1 MEPVV
6 TALFVL
12 LASQAPTGPPVR
24 AWLGSSRT
32 LSSGDPAR
40 VYVQTSNDGNL
51 VILHART
58 DGRVEV
64 LFPGE
69 PASDPFVRAG
79 TYEVRGPTGG
89 AAFVAATPD
98 GRGMVVAALSPDPIW
113 FDEFAQNG
121 TWDATAL
128 TGTTA
133 NPDPEA
139 VLTDVV
145 QRMLGDGSFNY
156 DVVPYTVTPRPA
168 PVADAAGPTLQPAGV
183 CIECS
188 FIQVGPLPF
197 SHRRRRAPAAPAV
210 GPAVPPAPPAIAAY
224 SAHRTTAATRS
235 LLLIRVTHSAGA
247 RSPEPVSS
255 GVAAPGRI
263 ATTGGLVVVRAT
275 LAGFVA
281 ATAPRVGARPD
292 RLAGRTR
299 APQAGLAAPASARAA
314 SGAGVGFASPPYRRV
329 AAPETR

>member
-1 MEPVV
+1 MVQTLLLLLVARVPVPQ
-6 TALFVL
+6 L
-12 LASQAPTGPPVR
+12 PPVR
-24 AWLGSSRT
+24 VWLGSSRT
-32 LSSGDPAR
+32 LASGDPTR
-40 VYVQTSNDGNL
+40 VYVQTRSDGNL
-51 VILHART
+51 VVLHART

-79 TYEVRGPTGG
+79 TYEIRGPTGG
-89 AAFVAATPD
+89 DAFVASTPE

-139 VLTDVV
+139 VLTDVA

-156 DVVPYTVTPRPA
+156 DVVTYTVTPRPA
-168 PVADAAGPTLQPAGV
+168 AVADAAGHTLQPAAL

-188 FIQVGPLPF
+188 FIRVGLLPF
-197 SHRRRRAPAAPAV
+197 SHRRRRAPAAPAA

-235 LLLIRVTHSAGA
+235 LLLIRVTPGAGA
-247 RSPEPVSS
+247 RRPEPVSS
-255 GVAAPGRI
+255 GVAAPARI
-263 ATTGGLVVVRAT
+263 PATGGLVAVRAT
-275 LAGFVA
+275 LPGFVA
-281 ATAPRVGARPD
+281 ATPPRVGARPD
-292 RLAGRTR
+292 GLAGRTR
-299 APQAGLAAPASARAA
+299 APQAGLVAPASARAA
-314 SGAGVGFASPPYRRV
+314 SGVGVGFASPPYRRV
-329 AAPETR
+329 AARETR